1 MAKNVNFEKSANNG
15 KNRGFSK
22 FSQKR
27 LTRFFF
33 YFLHE
38 DRSNHFLTH
47 GENCMSG
54 KNLVREIF
62 GPELGA
68 G

>member
-1 MAKNVNFEKSANNG
+1 MLKIEAFPNIIKNYG
-15 KNRGFSK
+15 
-22 FSQKR
+22 
-27 LTRFFF
+27 TDFF

-38 DRSNHFLTH
+38 DRSNPFLTD

-54 KNLVREIF
+54 KNLVLEIF
-62 GPELGA
+62 GPESGA

>member
-1 MAKNVNFEKSANNG
+1 MAKNVNFEKVQKMLQIMVFPNFL
-15 KNRGFSK
+15 KNDGID
-22 FSQKR
+22 
-27 LTRFFF
+27 FF

-38 DRSNHFLTH
+38 DRSNPFLTH

-54 KNLVREIF
+54 KNLVFEIL
-62 GPELGA
+62 GPESGA